1 MERAARLEDMSAA
14 LNRLFRRLTFCANRE
29 LLYDL
34 YPYVWDMRG
43 VVSLLN
49 SYVKWLGKMTLDSEN
64 AILSQV
70 SLCKAFLFMKKYAGN
85 HLPIHV
91 LPLR

>member
-14 LNRLFRRLTFCANRE
+14 LNRLFQRLTFCANRE

-49 SYVKWLGKMTLDSEN
+49 SYVKWLGKMTLVSEN
-64 AILSQV
+64 PILSQV
-70 SLCKAFLFMKKYAGN
+70 SLCKAFFFIKMYAGS
-85 HLPIHV
+85 HLLTQV
-91 LPLR
+91 LPLT